1 MTTSFD
7 MALQKYENLIIISDF
22 IIHTYKSDSPTYD
35 RLNDFCNI
43 FDHANIINE
52 KTCFTK
58 NHSSRIALLLSNKPN
73 SLQLSHIT
81 EALLATS

>member
-1 MTTSFD
+1 MTASFD

-52 KTCFTK
+52 KTCFT
-58 NHSSRIALLLSNKPN
+58 
-73 SLQLSHIT
+73 
-81 EALLATS
+81 